1 MNDLTMTEQIKIE
14 LNDEEID
21 EGLNADAD
29 ADDDSRFSSSENSCS
44 ESDDDSG
51 LKGIAS
57 RLWAN
62 DSNSSD
68 EGESLHGNKN
78 VVKSTQEEEEERNF
92 MSLHP
97 DYAWEKLKESQVFL
111 EPPVKQIPSPA
122 SGKNS
127 CKDYVRFVF
136 ISDTHAKH
144 RDITHL
150 PKGDVLV
157 HGGDFTKSGEIG
169 TIQDLSEYF
178 GELADGSDT
187 ANFQQVICIAGNHDL
202 TLDPEYYD
210 ENWQRFHN
218 VQKFDTTQAAR
229 HIRKHCV
236 YLHDESHMLE
246 LPNKTNKRLHVW
258 GSPYSP
264 KFWDW
269 AFNKDRGS
277 DIRDIWDTIPSDG
290 PPVDV
295 LITHGPPIGRG
306 DLVLLGQPRRP
317 TKHGKTTTRAGCYD
331 LLLAIQ
337 NKIKP
342 KINVFGHIH
351 EDYGVTYDGTT
362 LYVNASSV
370 NKQYEAVRLPIVID
384 VPLGKDGD
392 DCAMVVKPTSLIRS
406 SKMQSLEEWI
416 AWCRRHQHTC
426 VADALA
432 QNFPRYTA
440 REWFAGKEPPPDR
453 FLEELEGILAYSHER
468 PTREFRRHLAS
479 MVYHLFALAFEDQ

>member
-1 MNDLTMTEQIKIE
+1 MTENCQIE
-14 LNDEEID
+14 LRDEEMD
-21 EGLNADAD
+21 EGLNAD
-29 ADDDSRFSSSENSCS
+29 DDDSSVSSSEDSSS
-44 ESDDDSG
+44 ESDNGSG
-51 LKGIAS
+51 LDRITS

-62 DSNSSD
+62 DSSSD
-68 EGESLHGNKN
+68 EDEILQGDKSES
-78 VVKSTQEEEEERNF
+78 KSAQEEEEERNF

-97 DYAWEKLKESQVFL
+97 DYAWEKLRESQVFL
-111 EPPVKQIPSPA
+111 EPPVKRIPSSSVAKKSP
-122 SGKNS
+122 
-127 CKDYVRFVF
+127 KDYVRFVF

-144 RDITHL
+144 RDIPHL

-178 GELADGSDT
+178 GELADGSET
-187 ANFQQVICIAGNHDL
+187 ANFQKVICIAGNHDL

-210 ENWQRFHN
+210 QNWQRFHN
-218 VQKFDTTQAAR
+218 VQKFDTSTAAT

-246 LPNKTNKRLHVW
+246 FPNKSDKKLHVW

-277 DIRDIWDTIPSDG
+277 DIRGIWDKVPSDDI
-290 PPVDV
+290 PVDV
-295 LITHGPPIGRG
+295 LITHGPPLGRG

-317 TKHGKTTTRAGCYD
+317 TKNGKTTTRAGCYD

-337 NKIKP
+337 NRVKP

-351 EDYGVTYDGTT
+351 EDHGVTYDGTT

-384 VPLGKDGD
+384 VPLNDDDD
-392 DCAMVVKPTSLIRS
+392 DCAKVVKPTSLFRN
-406 SKMQSLEEWI
+406 SKIASLEEWI
-416 AWCRRHQHTC
+416 TWCRQHQHIC
-426 VADALA
+426 VADALE
-432 QNFPRYTA
+432 QDFPKDA
-440 REWFAGKEPPPDR
+440 AKEWFTEKEPPPDQ
-453 FLEELEGILAYSHER
+453 FLETLAGVLAYSRER

-479 MVYHLFALAFEDQ
+479 MVYHLYALAFV